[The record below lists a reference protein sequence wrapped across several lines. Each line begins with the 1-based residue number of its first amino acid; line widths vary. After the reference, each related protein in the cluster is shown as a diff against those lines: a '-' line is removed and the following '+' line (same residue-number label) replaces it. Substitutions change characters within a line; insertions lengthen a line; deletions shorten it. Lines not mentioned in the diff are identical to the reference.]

1 MFGKTGAGKSLLGGV
16 LLDDYEKFVVSQNTS
31 SATKKTSSFVN
42 SDQNCKIFDTKGF
55 LDTADEIKSQK
66 DGGNPQTMVL
76 AALETVG
83 CIAEEGV
90 HAVLLVLKLD
100 RISHAEGEFAEKT
113 LLRLFGHN
121 FQEKMLLIIT
131 NCEENLVDEPEEG
144 KTWLEENS
152 KDAGSNFKKFFALVS
167 GDPKKVIFVNN
178 KNPATVR
185 KNRKESCLVDNQEMA
200 VKIFDV
206 IQNSECFE
214 KRAYLSENIMAFR
227 KLLEE
232 EAKKAKEMKDR
243 ENDLKKELA
252 EFKALIEKQQTISA
266 EDKKK
271 MEKLES
277 KLDETQSR
285 YMDMLFSMQD
295 TFMGLK
301 NAALGD
307 KGLGAI
313 PVKLGKFGEN
323 VGKAA
328 GAAVDVVGSV
338 LSKLKFW

>member
-16 LLDDYEKFVVSQNTS
+16 LLGRYDKFTVSQNTS
-31 SATKKTSSFVN
+31 SATKETSFEVN
-42 SDQNCKIFDTKGF
+42 SVQNCKIFDTKGF

-66 DGGNPQTMVL
+66 DGDPQAMIHE
-76 AALETVG
+76 ALKTVD
-83 CIAEEGV
+83 CIAEEGI

-131 NCEENLVDEPEEG
+131 NCEENLVYEPDEG
-144 KTWLEENS
+144 KTWLEENI

-167 GDPKKVIFVNN
+167 GDPKKVIFVDN
-178 KNPATVR
+178 KNPKTVR
-185 KNRKESCLVDNQEMA
+185 KNLKACLEGNQEMA

-214 KRAYLSENIMAFR
+214 KKAYLSENIMAYR

-232 EAKKAKEMKDR
+232 EAKKAKEMKVR
-243 ENDLKKELA
+243 EDNLKKELS
-252 EFKALIEKQQTISA
+252 ELKAKILSQETETA

-271 MEKLES
+271 LENLES
-277 KLDETQSR
+277 ELADTKSKLAD
-285 YMDMLFSMQD
+285 
-295 TFMGLK
+295 FMASAK
-301 NAALGD
+301 DKVLGY
-307 KGLGAI
+307 KKAVLGNSGLGGF
-313 PVKLGKFGEN
+313 VKN
-323 VGKAA
+323 VGDLLK
-328 GAAVDVVGSV
+328 DIV
-338 LSKLKFW
+338 LFPFKKFW